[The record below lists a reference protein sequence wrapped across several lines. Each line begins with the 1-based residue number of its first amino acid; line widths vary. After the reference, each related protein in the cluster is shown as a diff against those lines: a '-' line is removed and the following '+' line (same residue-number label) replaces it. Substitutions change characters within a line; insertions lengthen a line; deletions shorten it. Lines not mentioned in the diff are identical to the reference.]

1 MMNLPTLPS
10 IDVLKTITPK
20 EKINRKKKKKK
31 LHQDPTL
38 AVWSARIDIVFN
50 CTLHLC

>member
-20 EKINRKKKKKK
+20 EKINRKKKRKETAPISNPSS
-31 LHQDPTL
+31 L
-38 AVWSARIDIVFN
+38 V
-50 CTLHLC
+50 C